1 MPRAEA
7 WGRQWDGAP
16 EQVVHP
22 SKREAESRQGQSALA
37 EQQLGLVGH
46 LPPARNQRPRGSP
59 ASCRQ

>member
-22 SKREAESRQGQSALA
+22 SKRDAESRQRHSALA
-37 EQQLGLVGH
+37 VQALGLVGH
-46 LPPARNQRPRGSP
+46 LLPARNQRPRGS
-59 ASCRQ
+59 AANCRQ